1 MHYFS
6 PINSSSKGL
15 PFTNMQQ
22 GLELLTSE
30 THWHEV
36 YFIQLPH
43 MELLLFYARQLF
55 QFWVFLD
62 FHMFFSFLFYFFF
75 LTRSGGSC
83 HCPFI

>member
-1 MHYFS
+1 
-6 PINSSSKGL
+6 
-15 PFTNMQQ
+15 MQQ

-30 THWHEV
+30 THWHEI

-62 FHMFFSFLFYFFF
+62 FHMFFCFLFYFFF
-75 LTRSGGSC
+75 LQGVVGLVTAPSSESC
-83 HCPFI
+83 CLPR